1 MPTAESTPRPVVLIV
16 DDDFTGRLLERE
28 TLEQSGFAVDEAP
41 DGETALDMLDAAAP
55 DLVLLDVDMP
65 GVDGFEVCRQIRARW
80 SPCEMPVIMV
90 TGMDDLASINHAYEV
105 GANDFMSKPI
115 NWPVLGHRTRYVLR
129 AAEGA
134 RIQKELEQK
143 QAAIVRAIPDMLFTV
158 RRDGLILDAK
168 AGAGAKGAIEPD
180 LFIGRTVAEVLPGGR
195 GDEFMDALRRALD
208 GGMLQS
214 LVFTVPSDGRDR
226 HYEARIA
233 RSGSDKGVTVVRD
246 ITREKLNEEK
256 IRRLAYYDP
265 LTGMPNRQHFLE
277 RLEQELER
285 TTRDQRQLAL
295 LFLDLD
301 GFKRINDTLGHGAG
315 DALLRQVATRLK
327 EKLRISDIV
336 SRPGAESSAPHL
348 ARLGGDEFV
357 IVLPSLDDAHAA
369 TAIAQRV
376 RCALTQP
383 FAIDEAEVSIG
394 TSIGIALYP
403 ADGRDAA
410 TLLKHADTAMYH
422 AKEKGRN
429 NWQLYS
435 QALTDQA
442 MHRLNMENEIR
453 KGLERDE
460 FRLVYQPVI
469 DTDRGTIAGLEA
481 LLRWQHPRRGLL
493 EPSAFIPVAE
503 ESGLIVPLGKWVLHT
518 ACAQAGAWLRAGLQ
532 PARIAVNL
540 SARQLRTPDFVADV
554 TAAIAAGGI
563 DAQLLELELTES
575 LLMDSDPAR
584 IDDLHR
590 LKEAGVHFAV
600 DDFGIGYSSLAH
612 LTRLPIGTLK
622 IDRSF
627 VHGVQHNADDAGITT
642 AIVAL
647 ARNLGLDVIAE
658 GVEAEAERDF
668 LRQAGCS
675 KMQGF
680 LFAAPQP
687 AAQIGQLLGRAA
699 APGRAA

>member
-180 LFIGRTVAEVLPGGR
+180 LFIGRTVADVLPGGR

-277 RLEQELER
+277 RLAQELER
-285 TTRDQRQLAL
+285 TARDQRQLAL

-369 TAIAQRV
+369 TD
-376 RCALTQP
+376 P
-383 FAIDEAEVSIG
+383 
-394 TSIGIALYP
+394 
-403 ADGRDAA
+403 
-410 TLLKHADTAMYH
+410 
-422 AKEKGRN
+422 
-429 NWQLYS
+429 
-435 QALTDQA
+435 
-442 MHRLNMENEIR
+442 
-453 KGLERDE
+453 
-460 FRLVYQPVI
+460 
-469 DTDRGTIAGLEA
+469 A
-481 LLRWQHPRRGLL
+481 LLAADDDQQEDDREQADHREFHQVPELRQCGFSDHRQRAVAGGRLGFRHLPRDCNLHRRGIVSRDRQRTSTVVEQVHHDPLPDLL
-493 EPSAFIPVAE
+493 QDRARRTEHVR
-503 ESGLIVPLGKWVLHT
+503 LHV
-518 ACAQAGAWLRAGLQ
+518 R
-532 PARIAVNL
+532 
-540 SARQLRTPDFVADV
+540 
-554 TAAIAAGGI
+554 
-563 DAQLLELELTES
+563 
-575 LLMDSDPAR
+575 
-584 IDDLHR
+584 
-590 LKEAGVHFAV
+590 
-600 DDFGIGYSSLAH
+600 
-612 LTRLPIGTLK
+612 
-622 IDRSF
+622 
-627 VHGVQHNADDAGITT
+627 
-642 AIVAL
+642 
-647 ARNLGLDVIAE
+647 
-658 GVEAEAERDF
+658 
-668 LRQAGCS
+668 
-675 KMQGF
+675 
-680 LFAAPQP
+680 
-687 AAQIGQLLGRAA
+687 
-699 APGRAA
+699 